1 MPLFSKY
8 GPIYSAKEL
17 MLMRVCYFKAS
28 TLLEVQGVHYSGREL
43 AERIVLFYDAGIR
56 DTDKIVTYSCGL
68 IKRRAGFVREA
79 SHARNKQLFLQL

>member
-17 MLMRVCYFKAS
+17 MFMRSCYFKAS
-28 TLLEVQGVHYSGREL
+28 TLLEVQGVHYSRREL

-56 DTDKIVTYSCGL
+56 DADKIVTYSCGL
-68 IKRRAGFVREA
+68 IKRKVGFEREA
-79 SHARNKQLFLQL
+79 FLAKNKQLVLQL